1 MIRRGEIWW
10 ASLPEPSGSGPDYRR
25 PVVVVQTEEF
35 TASRLRTV
43 LAIPLTSHLE
53 LAEAPGN
60 TFLPKSATGLPSDS
74 VANITQLLAI
84 DKRLLTELAGE
95 LPPRLLVGVEN
106 GLRLILG
113 L

>member
-10 ASLPEPSGSGPDYRR
+10 ASLPEPSGSGPGYRR

-43 LAIPLTSHLE
+43 LAIPLTSNLE

-95 LPPRLLVGVEN
+95 LPPRLLMGVEN